1 MNKKITPISARLGKT
16 VSTGSTGT
24 GASQP
29 TATSGTAA
37 VTGVPVVTP
46 YVIDVKTPNFV
57 GIGKEPHNRPQ
68 IPMTEP
74 DSPNYS
80 GTGTNFN
87 GNVPEWSGGGSSG
100 KNDNN

>member
-1 MNKKITPISARLGKT
+1 MTKGKMTPLAKNI
-16 VSTGSTGT
+16 VTGGTGT
-24 GASQP
+24 GAVQP
-29 TATSGTAA
+29 SAMSGTAA
-37 VTGVPVVTP
+37 ITGAPIATP

-74 DSPNYS
+74 DSPNYD

-87 GNVPEWSGGGSSG
+87 GNVPTWSGGGASG

>member
-1 MNKKITPISARLGKT
+1 MTKGKMTPLAKNI
-16 VSTGSTGT
+16 VTGGTGT

-29 TATSGTAA
+29 AAMGGTAA
-37 VTGVPVVTP
+37 ITGAPIAVP
-46 YVIDVKTPNFV
+46 YVIDVKTPQGV

-87 GNVPEWSGGGSSG
+87 GNVPTWDGGGPNAG
-100 KNDNN
+100 KDNN